1 MSTYRFFANA
11 PRNMEPLLAEELTAL
26 GVKGVAETRGGVY
39 FEDTLAAGYRACL
52 WSRIANR
59 VLLQLAHFP
68 AETPEDLYAGVKA
81 IDWSAHFDVTRTF
94 AINAITA
101 RSQIDHSQFAALKA
115 KDAVVDQF
123 RERTGE
129 RPTVDTFRPDITIGV
144 YLYRDR
150 ATVSLDLAGESLHRR
165 GYREEGASAPLKE
178 NLAAAILLRAG
189 WPEIARGGGTLVDPM
204 CGSGTLPI
212 EAALMAADIAP
223 GLYRQHWGFRAWKQ
237 HHEAA
242 WAALVDEARQRREAG
257 IPTLPPI
264 RGYDRNPEAI
274 AAARNNLERSGLADH
289 ITFERGELAD
299 CAPQPGDTPGLFV
312 VNPPYGERLGE
323 DSELPGLYA
332 EIGRVLRQRFDGWQA
347 AVFTGNPD
355 LTSNVGIRFRKTNT
369 FFNGPIE
376 CKLYAYEVS
385 AENVSRRLPQAIPP
399 EERSESAQGFANRL
413 QKNAKHL
420 ARWLKR
426 EDVHCYRLYDA
437 DIPEYALAIDI
448 YEGDR
453 RYVHAQEYQA
463 PKTVDEQKARTRL
476 REAIGI
482 IMEVLE
488 VPEDQLFLKLRQRQ
502 KGKAQY
508 EKLAE
513 NRHFHEVTEGPCR
526 LLVNFE
532 DYLDTG
538 LFLDHRTTRRMI
550 GAMAAGARFLNL
562 FAYTGAATVHAA
574 HGGAASTTTVDMSKT
589 YLKWAERNLH
599 LNGFSG
605 RAHEFVHANC
615 LEWIRHN
622 PYGREYD
629 LIFLDPPS
637 FSSSKRME
645 GTFDVQRDHVDLI
658 KDTMKLLAEDG
669 TLVFSNNLRSF
680 KMDGE
685 ALRDFVVTDIT
696 RETIPKDFE
705 RNPKI
710 HNCWT
715 IRWDN

>member
-1 MSTYRFFANA
+1 MPTQRFFANA
-11 PRNMEPLLAEELTAL
+11 PRHMEPLLAEELRAL
-26 GVKGVAETRGGVY
+26 GVANVGETRGGVH
-39 FEDTLAAGYRACL
+39 FEDTLAAAYRVCL

-59 VLLQLAHFP
+59 VLLELARFP
-68 AETPEDLYAGVKA
+68 AETPEALYAGVQA
-81 IDWSAHFDVTRTF
+81 IDWSAHFDVTQTF
-94 AINAITA
+94 AVSAITA

-123 RERTGE
+123 RERMGE
-129 RPTVDTFRPDITIGV
+129 RPSVDTFRPQIGISV
-144 YLYRDR
+144 YLYRDQ
-150 ATVSLDLAGESLHRR
+150 ATVGLDLAGESLHRR

-189 WPEIARGGGTLVDPM
+189 WPAIAANGGTLIDPM

-223 GLYRQHWGFRAWKQ
+223 GLTRPHWGFTAWKQ
-237 HHEAA
+237 HDATA
-242 WAALVDEARQRREAG
+242 WADLVEEAQRRREAG
-257 IPTLPPI
+257 IEQLPPI
-264 RGYDRNPEAI
+264 RGYDRDPRALE
-274 AAARNNLERSGLADH
+274 AARHNLERAGLTDH
-289 ITFERGELAD
+289 IAFARAELAD
-299 CAPQPGDTPGLFV
+299 CAPLPTDRPGLFV

-332 EIGRVLRQRFDGWQA
+332 EIGRVLRERFGGWQA
-347 AVFTGNPD
+347 AVFTGNPN
-355 LTSNVGIRFRKTNT
+355 LAGHLGIRFRKTNT

-376 CKLYAYEVS
+376 CRLFSYEVS
-385 AENVSRRLPQAIPP
+385 EANVTRRLPRALPP

-413 QKNAKHL
+413 EKNAKHL

-426 EDVHCYRLYDA
+426 EDIHCYRLYDA
-437 DIPEYALAIDI
+437 DIPEYALAIDV
-448 YEGDR
+448 YEGAKR
-453 RYVHAQEYQA
+453 WVHAQEYQA
-463 PKTVDEQKARTRL
+463 PRTVDEQKARVRL

-482 IMEVLE
+482 ILEVLAI
-488 VPEDQLFLKLRQRQ
+488 PEEQLFLKLRQRQ
-502 KGKAQY
+502 KGRAQY

-513 NRHFHEVTEGPCR
+513 NRHFHEVQEGPCR

-538 LFLDHRTTRRMI
+538 LFLDHRITRQRI
-550 GAMAAGARFLNL
+550 GEMAAGKRFLNL

-589 YLKWAERNLH
+589 YLAWAERNLR

-605 RAHEFVHANC
+605 SSHEFVQANC

-622 PYGREYD
+622 PYRREFD

-637 FSSSKRME
+637 FSTSKRME
-645 GTFDVQRDHVDLI
+645 GTFDVQRDHAGLI
-658 KDTMKLLAEDG
+658 TDTMKLLAQDG
-669 TLVFSNNLRSF
+669 TLVFSNNLRRF
-680 KMDGE
+680 RMDRE
-685 ALRDFVVTDIT
+685 ALADFVIEDIT
-696 RETIPKDFE
+696 RATIPRDFE

-715 IRWDN
+715 IRWQG

>member
-1 MSTYRFFANA
+1 MPTYRFFANA
-11 PRNMEPLLAEELTAL
+11 PRNMEPLLAEELTSL
-26 GVKGVAETRGGVY
+26 DIGGVSETRGGVY
-39 FEDTLAAGYRACL
+39 FEDELAAGYRACL

-68 AETPEDLYAGVKA
+68 AETPEALYDGVKA
-81 IDWSAHFDVTRTF
+81 IDWSAHFDVTQTF

-115 KDAVVDQF
+115 KDAIVDQF
-123 RERTGE
+123 RDRTGE
-129 RPTVDTFRPDITIGV
+129 RPTVDTFRPDITISV
-144 YLYRDR
+144 YIYRDR

-178 NLAAAILLRAG
+178 NLAAAILQRAG
-189 WPEIARGGGTLVDPM
+189 WPEIAQAGGTLIDPM

-223 GLYRQHWGFRAWKQ
+223 GLSRQRWGFAGWKQ
-237 HHEAA
+237 HDDAVWATLIEEAS
-242 WAALVDEARQRREAG
+242 QRREAG
-257 IPTLPPI
+257 LETLPPI
-264 RGYDRNPEAI
+264 RGYDRDPQAI
-274 AAARNNLERSGLADH
+274 AAARNNLERAGLSEH
-289 ITFERGELAD
+289 VVFERGELAD
-299 CAPQPGDTPGLFV
+299 CAPQADDKRGLFV

-332 EIGRVLRQRFDGWQA
+332 TIGRVLRQHFDGWQA
-347 AVFTGNPD
+347 ALFTGNPD

-376 CKLYAYEVS
+376 CRLYAYDVAE
-385 AENVSRRLPQAIPP
+385 ENVTRRLPKPVPA
-399 EERSESAQGFANRL
+399 EERSDSARAFANRL
-413 QKNAKHL
+413 AKNAKHL

-426 EDVHCYRLYDA
+426 ENIQCYRLYDA
-437 DIPEYALAIDI
+437 DIPEYALAIDV
-448 YEGDR
+448 YEADR

-463 PKTVDEQKARTRL
+463 PKSVDEQKARVRL
-476 REAIGI
+476 REAVGI
-482 IMEVLE
+482 IMDVLE
-488 VPEDQLFLKLRQRQ
+488 IPEDQLFLKLRQRQ

-513 NRHFHEVTEGPCR
+513 NRHFHEVQEGPCR

-538 LFLDHRTTRRMI
+538 LFLDHRITRERI
-550 GAMAAGARFLNL
+550 GTMAAGQRFLNL

-574 HGGAASTTTVDMSKT
+574 HGGAATSTTVDMSKT
-589 YLKWAERNLH
+589 YLRWAERNMR
-599 LNGFSG
+599 LNGFTG
-605 RAHEFVHANC
+605 DEHEFVHANC
-615 LEWIRHN
+615 LEWVRHN
-622 PYGREYD
+622 PYHREYD

-658 KDTMKLLAEDG
+658 TDTMKLLAEDG

-680 KMDGE
+680 KMDRD
-685 ALRDFVVTDIT
+685 ALSDFVITDIT
-696 RETIPKDFE
+696 RETIPRDYE

-710 HNCWT
+710 HNCWM